1 MNLKALLIIFF
12 VIFNIISSA
21 THVSIDHHEEHNV
34 HCELCINSGLSLWQ
48 NNTLF
53 SITILKE
60 LSNFLFTRD
69 SILTDS
75 YLFQFK
81 RGPPLLLFS

>member
-1 MNLKALLIIFF
+1 MNFKALLIIFF
-12 VIFNIISSA
+12 LIFNIISNA
-21 THVSIDHHEEHNV
+21 THVNIDHHEEHKA
-34 HCELCINSGLSLWQ
+34 HCELCINSGLSLSQ

-53 SITILKE
+53 SINILKE
-60 LSNFLFTRD
+60 HTDFLLSKN
-69 SILTDS
+69 SIQTDS